1 MLVTARDI
9 LVVAKANKFG
19 VVAPNVC
26 NEDTVKAAISAAE
39 EMKAPVILDVSQW
52 AISDMVA
59 IGHMIEYYAM
69 RTPIPVAVQLDH
81 STRFEDAI
89 WAVRSGF
96 TSIMADRSL
105 LPHEENIAQVA
116 EIARI
121 AHTVNMS
128 VEAALGH
135 VGTGEE
141 YGADPA
147 VKLTDPDLAAEF
159 VHRSGCDMLAVA
171 IGTARGK
178 YGAPPKLDFERLAKI
193 NKAVPVPLVLHGGS
207 GTGEAN
213 LIRAIAGGITKID
226 IAYDLFITGEKQ
238 IHSDNRTAYFAYDKI
253 TDGYKDRLL
262 YYMDLFG
269 ERGVAKF
276 W

>member
-26 NEDTVKAAISAAE
+26 NEDTVRAAISAAE
-39 EMKAPVILDVSQW
+39 EMRAPVILDVCEW

-59 IGHMIEYYAM
+59 TGNMIEYYAT

-89 WAVRSGF
+89 WAIRSGF
-96 TSIMADRSL
+96 TSIMVDRSL
-105 LPHEENIAQVA
+105 LSYEENIAQVA
-116 EIARI
+116 EIARL
-121 AHTVNMS
+121 AHVVNMS
-128 VEAALGH
+128 VEAELGH

-141 YGADPA
+141 YHPEETE
-147 VKLTDPDLAAEF
+147 LTDPQKAGEF
-159 VHRSGCDMLAVA
+159 VERSGCDMLAVS

-178 YGAPPKLDFERLAKI
+178 YGAEPKLDFELLARI

-226 IAYDLFITGEKQ
+226 IAYDLFMSGEKQ
-238 IHSDNRTAYFAYDKI
+238 LYSDSRTAYFAYDKI
-253 TDGYKDRLL
+253 TDGYRDKLS

>member
-39 EMKAPVILDVSQW
+39 EMKAPVILDVSRW

-59 IGHMIEYYAM
+59 LGNTIEYYAM

-89 WAVRSGF
+89 WAVRAGF
-96 TSIMADRSL
+96 SSIMADRSL
-105 LPHEENIAQVA
+105 LPYEENIAQVA

-135 VGTGEE
+135 VGTDETE
-141 YGADPA
+141 T
-147 VKLTDPDLAAEF
+147 KLTDPDGAAEF
-159 VHRSGCDMLAVA
+159 VQRSGCDMLAVS
-171 IGTARGK
+171 IGTERGK
-178 YGAPPKLDFERLAKI
+178 YGAPPKLDFELLARL

-226 IAYDLFITGEKQ
+226 IAYDLFVTGEKQ